1 VIRAPGLKVKVGRVV
16 IDREGNWLRVKLPSG
31 RYLSYPAPRID
42 MEGGKTSFVG
52 VDPYTKQWRRI
63 STYSGKLAE
72 NIVQG
77 NSADILMDGMVAA
90 EEAGYSLV
98 MDVHDEIWS
107 EPPDDPAFDDKGLS
121 AIMVS
126 SSPWAVGLPLAAKG
140 FTGQRYRK

>member
-1 VIRAPGLKVKVGRVV
+1 
-16 IDREGNWLRVKLPSG
+16 VKLPSG

-42 MEGGKTSFVG
+42 TEDGKTSFVG

-77 NSADILMDGMVAA
+77 NSADILMDGMLAA
-90 EEAGYSLV
+90 EDSGFPIVL
-98 MDVHDEIWS
+98 DVHDEILA
-107 EPPDDPAFDDKGLS
+107 EPIDDPVFDDKELS
-121 AIMVS
+121 RIMVS

-140 FTGQRYRK
+140 FSAQRYRK